1 MQRYDLNI
9 EERSKSGKGP
19 ARQVRRG
26 GGVPGVLYGHGRS
39 MAISVNLAEFS
50 KILHSKGG
58 EHALLSLQG
67 GGGKEE
73 RLAIVKEV
81 QTDPVYGKL
90 IHVDLQEVALTEKIR
105 SLVSIRETGESSGVK
120 LGGILQHGVR
130 EVEIESLPM
139 DIPDQIEVDISS
151 LKIGDS
157 IHVRDLNI
165 GPGIRVI
172 TDPDGALYSVVPPI
186 SEAKLTELLTAGPGP
201 EMKEPEVVGKVK
213 EEGAAPEA
221 GAAPAK
227 EKGK

>member
-9 EERSKSGKGP
+9 EERSKFGKGP
-19 ARQVRRG
+19 ARRVRRG

-39 MAISVNLAEFS
+39 TAISVNLVEFN

-58 EHALLSLQG
+58 EHALLSLQEG
-67 GGGKEE
+67 GKKEE
-73 RLAIVKEV
+73 RLAIVKDV

-90 IHVDLQEVALTEKIR
+90 IHVDLQEVALNEKIR
-105 SLVSIRETGESSGVK
+105 SLVSIRETGESGGVK
-120 LGGILQHGVR
+120 LGGILQHGIR

-157 IHVRDLNI
+157 IHVRDLKV
-165 GPGIRVI
+165 GPGVRVL

-213 EEGAAPEA
+213 EEAAAPEA
-221 GAAPAK
+221 GAAPK

>member
-26 GGVPGVLYGHGRS
+26 GRSRRPLRTRPVNGDFRQLGR
-39 MAISVNLAEFS
+39 VQQDPPFE
-50 KILHSKGG
+50 GG